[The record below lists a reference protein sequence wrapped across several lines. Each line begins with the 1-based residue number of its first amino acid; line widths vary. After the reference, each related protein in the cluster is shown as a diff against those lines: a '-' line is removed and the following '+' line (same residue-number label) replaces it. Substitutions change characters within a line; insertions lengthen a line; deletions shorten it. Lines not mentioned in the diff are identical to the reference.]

1 MNNIYLY
8 NNDLISLLSLIK
20 VLLKNKIKPD
30 NIKVIDYNKNLFDNL
45 INLNI
50 KKDNNII
57 NEFIKIFGINNFK
70 TIYYIYISKEDNKEL
85 IIYYYLLNYFKYK
98 EKLTYMRNLKCV
110 SKALEIRKKVGSEA
124 HKMKGF
130 VRFRELSN
138 KVLFADINPDNDIL
152 YLLSIH
158 FKNRLKNEYWLIH
171 DVNRH
176 TISIYD
182 KKDFYI
188 ISDKDLEIVD
198 NISDREEEFANLW
211 QTFYQTIGISERHNE
226 RCRMNFMPRKYWPYL
241 LEVRD
246 EL

>member
-30 NIKVIDYNKNLFDNL
+30 NIKELNYNKNLFDNL

-57 NEFIKIFGINNFK
+57 SEFIKIFGINNFK
-70 TIYYIYISKEDNKEL
+70 TIYYVYISKEDNKEL

-98 EKLTYMRNLKCV
+98 ERLPYMRNLKCV
-110 SKALEIRKKVGSEA
+110 SKALEIRKRVGSEA

-138 KVLFADINPDNDIL
+138 KVLYADINPDNDIL

-188 ISDKDLEIVD
+188 ISDKDLKIVD
-198 NISDREEEFANLW
+198 NISDREEEFENLW
-211 QTFYQTIGISERHNE
+211 QTFYQTIGIKERHNN
-226 RCRMNFMPRKYWPYL
+226 RCRMNFMPKKYWPYL

>member
-8 NNDLISLLSLIK
+8 NNDFVSLLGLIK

-70 TIYYIYISKEDNKEL
+70 TIYYVYISNEDNKEL

-98 EKLTYMRNLKCV
+98 ERLPYMRNLKCV
-110 SKALEIRKKVGSEA
+110 RFALEIRKRVGSEA

-130 VRFRELSN
+130 VRFREL
-138 KVLFADINPDNDIL
+138 KID
-152 YLLSIH
+152 
-158 FKNRLKNEYWLIH
+158 LK
-171 DVNRH
+171 
-176 TISIYD
+176 
-182 KKDFYI
+182 
-188 ISDKDLEIVD
+188 
-198 NISDREEEFANLW
+198 
-211 QTFYQTIGISERHNE
+211 
-226 RCRMNFMPRKYWPYL
+226 MNTGYFMM
-241 LEVRD
+241 
-246 EL
+246 

>member
-8 NNDLISLLSLIK
+8 NNDFVSLLSLIK

-30 NIKVIDYNKNLFDNL
+30 NIKELNYNKNLFDNL

-57 NEFIKIFGINNFK
+57 SEFIKIFGINNFK
-70 TIYYIYISKEDNKEL
+70 TIYYVYISKEDNKEL

-98 EKLTYMRNLKCV
+98 EKLSYMRNLKCV
-110 SKALEIRKKVGSEA
+110 SKALEIRKRVGSEA

-130 VRFRELSN
+130 VRFRELNN
-138 KVLFADINPDNDIL
+138 KVLYADINPDNDIL

-188 ISDKDLEIVD
+188 ISDKDLKIVD

-211 QTFYQTIGISERHNE
+211 QTFYQTVGIDMRRND
-226 RCRMNFMPRKYWPYL
+226 RCRMNFMPKKYWPYL
-241 LEVRD
+241 IEVRD